1 MTLPKVE
8 ITSKSKEQQDAEQRV
23 QDNIVV
29 YRTLAGMKAA
39 IYNPGA
45 SDSYSTNPW
54 MASDVDKYAA
64 RDLTK
69 EYRESV
75 DSCRFFYR
83 RDPIASIVI
92 NKLIELSMTE
102 LQLIQGRVPANQFRV
117 YESFLDDLQ
126 DFSEDCAL
134 EYLTSGLLIPEIDF
148 VEMPKKE
155 LKRRGIKAYESLTLP
170 ETMWIR
176 DPETIIIN
184 SPLVINKPSYYV
196 EIPKE
201 LREFIK
207 KEGVYPDG
215 TEDKELYRELV
226 KLYPDFVRAILNG
239 DTKIKLENPFVLRR
253 KYLSDSPYP
262 IPYLYPA
269 IESLRHK
276 RNIRR
281 MDYSVAARVISAIM
295 QVKVGDK
302 DFPLVDEDDTQL
314 RTLEQQM
321 RWRDSSNKDIE
332 RIFQLFTNHTVE
344 IKWVYPDTQAL
355 LDDRKYDSINFDI
368 LYALGLPNILVSGE
382 TQRSQTS
389 TADGA
394 MISPTKTMENLQRKI
409 IRIAEKIIE
418 SIAENNVQFKE
429 VPTIRF
435 APMNLH
441 TYQAFLQGLLDLYT
455 AGNLSRTSWAKE
467 LGYEFEEEANKRAE
481 EDELIEGLGIQE
493 FAPIPHSNEPQ
504 RGADNT
510 DESPE
515 TGNSE

>member
-8 ITSKSKEQQDAEQRV
+8 ITSKSKEQNEAEQIV
-23 QDNIVV
+23 KDNIVV
-29 YRTLAGMKAA
+29 YKTLAGMKAA

-45 SDSYSTNPW
+45 NDSYATNPW
-54 MASDVDKYAA
+54 TASDVDKYAA

-83 RDPIASIVI
+83 RDPIASVVI
-92 NKLIELSMTE
+92 NKLVELAITQ
-102 LQLIQGRVPANQFRV
+102 LQLVQGKVPANQFRV
-117 YESFLDDLQ
+117 YESYLNDLQ

-134 EYLTSGLLIPEIDF
+134 EYLTSGLLIPEVDF
-148 VEMPKKE
+148 VEMPRKE
-155 LKRRGIKAYESLTLP
+155 LQKRGIKAYESLTLP

-196 EIPKE
+196 EIPEE
-201 LREFIK
+201 LRAFIK
-207 KEGVYPDG
+207 SEGVYADG
-215 TEDKELYRELV
+215 TEDKELYWELV
-226 KLYPDFVRAILNG
+226 KLYPEFVRAINDG
-239 DTKIKLENPFVLRR
+239 KTKVKLDNPFVLRR

-295 QVKVGDK
+295 QVKVGDSE
-302 DFPLVDEDDTQL
+302 FPLVDEDDTQL

-321 RWRDSSNKDIE
+321 RWRDSSNSDIE

-344 IKWVYPDTQAL
+344 ISWVYPDTAAL
-355 LDDRKYDSINFDI
+355 LDDTKYESINFDI

-409 IRIAEKIIE
+409 IRVAEKIIE
-418 SIAENNVQFKE
+418 SIAENNIQFKDTPI
-429 VPTIRF
+429 VRF

-441 TYQAFLQGLLDLYT
+441 TYKAFLEGLVALYT

-467 LGYEFEEEANKRAE
+467 LGYEFEEEVNKRAE
-481 EDELIEGLGIQE
+481 EDELLESLDVQE
-493 FAPIPHSNEPQ
+493 FAPVPFSAEPQ
-504 RGADNT
+504 QAGDT
-510 DESPE
+510 DEPQE
-515 TGNSE
+515 TDETE